1 MHELSSYTGEDEK
14 KLGDRR
20 EKILRKERVKDEELT
35 VLRVK
40 YVRAVPQEKMRQP
53 VAIAGLGPIQ
63 WIR

>member
-1 MHELSSYTGEDEK
+1 M
-14 KLGDRR
+14 
-20 EKILRKERVKDEELT
+20 RKERVKDEELT

-40 YVRAVPQEKMRQP
+40 YVSAVPQEKMRQP

>member
-1 MHELSSYTGEDEK
+1 MRKSWRK
-14 KLGDRR
+14 RR
-20 EKILRKERVKDEELT
+20 EKILRKEQVKDEELT

>member
-1 MHELSSYTGEDEK
+1 M
-14 KLGDRR
+14 
-20 EKILRKERVKDEELT
+20 RKGRVKDEELT

-40 YVRAVPQEKMRQP
+40 YVRAVPQENMRQP